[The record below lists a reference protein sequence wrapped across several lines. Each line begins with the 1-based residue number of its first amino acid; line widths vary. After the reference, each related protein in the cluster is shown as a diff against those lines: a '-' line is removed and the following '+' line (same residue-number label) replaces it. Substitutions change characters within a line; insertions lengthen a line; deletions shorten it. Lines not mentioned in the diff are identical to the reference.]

1 MRSVLAPRL
10 PISIVAALTA
20 ALLVALATAPLA
32 TAGAPSATA
41 AAKSKTLRDKK
52 TGFRVKAPKGSKL
65 KRQKSGV
72 YLVRRRGARFAI
84 APIKTSQS
92 PAAAGAEIARAL
104 GATAAKVKSSKS
116 SWSATLSPRK
126 GGAATAVAIRR
137 RGKRLIVGRTT
148 GRAGAA
154 AGPRATAAITT
165 AEIAVLRQL
174 VRSADGGRAIVLGS
188 GIPLRRFTAPDGS
201 ATAFVPDR
209 PGWTYSGAKGGID
222 GSNAN
227 EGALA
232 FGIAVPILTPGS
244 FGSGTGQFVESPFV
258 GAATAVRTTF
268 PAFIRRAG
276 GGNVAI
282 TGLTPF
288 PGAQQLL
295 GANFDSG
302 FFAVT
307 MNVNGR
313 AFDGVMLMGTAPID
327 GQYWLMYYSFVIVR
341 RGADARLGPALLEA
355 WASWNPSADQQ
366 RRRNETLQAI
376 LTTQLVGGGPIDQ
389 GVFDAAAAKWSAYI
403 RE

>member
-1 MRSVLAPRL
+1 MRSVPAQRL
-10 PISIVAALTA
+10 SLLVVAALTV
-20 ALLVALATAPLA
+20 ALLTSLLAV
-32 TAGAPSATA
+32 A
-41 AAKSKTLRDKK
+41 AADAKTLRHGK
-52 TGFRVKAPKGSKL
+52 TGFTVKAPKGSKL
-65 KRQKSGV
+65 KRGKGGV
-72 YLVRRRGARFAI
+72 YVVKRKRARFAI
-84 APIKTSQS
+84 APIRTSQA
-92 PAAAGAEIARAL
+92 PGAAGGELARAL
-104 GATAAKVKSSKS
+104 GATASRVKASKLAY
-116 SWSATLSPRK
+116 SAVLSPRR

-148 GRAGAA
+148 GKAGAA
-154 AGPRATAAITT
+154 GGPRATAAVTA
-165 AEIAVLRQL
+165 AEIALLRRL

-209 PGWTYSGAKGGID
+209 PGWTYSGAQGGID

-258 GAATAVRTTF
+258 DAATALRTVF
-268 PAFIRRAG
+268 PAFVRRAG
-276 GGNVAI
+276 AGNVTI
-282 TGLTPF
+282 TDATAF
-288 PGAQQLL
+288 PGSQQLL

-302 FFAVT
+302 FFAFT
-307 MNVNGR
+307 ANVNGR

-327 GQYWLMYYSFVIVR
+327 GQFWLMYYSFVIVR
-341 RGADARLGPALLEA
+341 RGADARLGPALLES

-366 RRRNETLQAI
+366 RRRNATLQTI

-389 GVFDAAAAKWSAYI
+389 AVFDEAAAKWSEYI